1 MSHGRFHDI
10 LRKEYSGT
18 FPELL
23 WGEMIYYKK
32 ICLLTMRV
40 SQILSLSR
48 LIPEVKYILC
58 QKDFSLQNIFIG
70 ICFLEKTLE
79 IKQPVEHSPHHPEAK
94 GLSQATAAATDI
106 EYLVII

>member
-1 MSHGRFHDI
+1 VSHGRFHDI
-10 LRKEYSGT
+10 LQNEYSGT
-18 FPELL
+18 FSELL

-32 ICLLTMRV
+32 ICLLTIRV
-40 SQILSLSR
+40 SQILSLTR
-48 LIPEVKYILC
+48 LITELKYILC
-58 QKDFSLQNIFIG
+58 LKDFSLQNMFIG

-79 IKQPVEHSPHHPEAK
+79 IKQPVEHSPHHPEVQ